1 VAEDDDDIIVQS
13 GVSHHPP
20 YNEEIEENQ
29 EDPAVERI
37 PSNQSPETLA
47 PVEARDV
54 RTNFDVFVDSCF
66 LNLNFDEEETLD
78 KHKEMLALERLQ
90 EKLGLFL

>member
-1 VAEDDDDIIVQS
+1 MAEDEDDIIVQS
-13 GVSHHPP
+13 GVSHHPL
-20 YNEEIEENQ
+20 YNEEIEEQQ

-37 PSNQSPETLA
+37 PSNQGPEIA

-66 LNLNFDEEETLD
+66 LNLKFDEEETLD
-78 KHKEMLALERLQ
+78 KHKEMLALERVQ